1 MIDEPT
7 HVSQPPGSRDWV
19 GCLDG
24 KTALAIPGIL
34 CLQLGV
40 VLGIDGVPFI
50 GPVLAHVSALLD
62 RLVSDNASALRRAQ
76 VNDSQLGCDS

>member
-40 VLGIDGVPFI
+40 ELGIDGVPFI
-50 GPVLAHVSALLD
+50 GAVLAHILLD
-62 RLVSDNASALRRAQ
+62 RLVSDNASALRRTQ